1 MAIIA
6 TILMTSCT
14 SNEMAKQYGGTTKI
28 DLPTNQKLV
37 NATWKDN
44 ELWYLTR
51 TMKQDET
58 AETYKFKEKS
68 NYNIMEGT
76 VLIVEHK

>member
-1 MAIIA
+1 MAVIA
-6 TILMTSCT
+6 TIITASCT
-14 SNEMAKQYGGTTKI
+14 SNEMAKQYGGTTQI

-51 TMKQDET
+51 QMKQEET
-58 AETYKFKEKS
+58 AETYQFKEKS
-68 NYNIMEGT
+68 SYGIMEGT